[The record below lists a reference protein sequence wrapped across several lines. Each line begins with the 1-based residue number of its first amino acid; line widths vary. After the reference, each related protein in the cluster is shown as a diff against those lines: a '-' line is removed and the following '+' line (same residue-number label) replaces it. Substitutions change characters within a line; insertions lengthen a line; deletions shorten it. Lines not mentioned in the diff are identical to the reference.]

1 MSFDPQFTV
10 DASLAPTFTLK
21 NYKKDFGTFE
31 IHFNSPELKQD
42 ENYMVT
48 YAVDNLKAEEE
59 EPVLF
64 QIAQIVF
71 WEVEKYK
78 KQERDKKPLEIALT
92 GLLNQEL
99 SVAPED
105 MNRHRE
111 KMYKKNS
118 TIVEPVLTTAAVV
131 NVHSEDDFDTQ
142 FEAASQAAAE

>member
-10 DASLAPTFTLK
+10 DAELAPTFTLK
-21 NYKKDFGTFE
+21 NFNREQGVFE
-31 IHFNSPELKQD
+31 IHFNSPELKQS

-48 YAVDNLKAEEE
+48 YGIDNLKAEEE

-71 WEVEKYK
+71 WEVEKLK
-78 KQERDKKPLEIALT
+78 KQERDKKPLQIALT
-92 GLLNQEL
+92 GLMNQEL
-99 SVAPED
+99 SVSPED

-111 KMYKKNS
+111 RMYKQNN
-118 TIVEPVLTTAAVV
+118 TTVEPILTTSSVV
-131 NVHSEDDFDTQ
+131 NVHSENDFDAQ